1 MPGQAQRRGLITHKK
16 QIFMIR
22 FCRRR
27 PLRTLGLQRK
37 LCVDSEGCIDLELAI
52 VMPHF
57 ALPPEWAKAHGQSPP
72 IEGSFPFQYLVWII
86 PLPVTSFDTSPQAKM
101 VWLASP
107 SGAAYKNKCRTF
119 GVIPCAMFQ
128 MDALSTIKAR
138 RAGSRSLQ
146 ARATLSEIFPEPGVE
161 AAAAGFV
168 LAQLGPGTAPLLW
181 IQDRLVQRETGRPFL
196 AGLGLRRPLMMM
208 QLSRP
213 VDVMVAAE
221 EGLRCKALAAVI
233 AEIQG
238 NPPAIGFTAMKRLAL
253 RAEAS
258 GVPCWLIRHRAAA
271 DLSAARDRWR
281 IATLASAANP
291 DDPRAPGDPR
301 WRVERFRSRDGQ
313 PGAWVASHD
322 RRAQDRLDLVA
333 AVPDGAVAEGADAD
347 GKRIARGSATGAD
360 G

>member
-1 MPGQAQRRGLITHKK
+1 MRRQRSLYRPENGHSIATFRFAAERG
-16 QIFMIR
+16 
-22 FCRRR
+22 
-27 PLRTLGLQRK
+27 
-37 LCVDSEGCIDLELAI
+37 
-52 VMPHF
+52 
-57 ALPPEWAKAHGQSPP
+57 KAHGQGLPTEVT
-72 IEGSFPFQYLVWII
+72 ILFQYFIDRS
-86 PLPVTSFDTSPQAKM
+86 PLPVTSFDTSPKAM
-101 VWLASP
+101 TVCLASS
-107 SGAAYKNKCRTF
+107 SGAAYKNKYRTF
-119 GVIPCAMFQ
+119 GVIPCAMFR

-138 RAGSRSLQ
+138 RADSRSLQ
-146 ARATLSEIFPEPGVE
+146 AGATLSEVFPDPGVE

-168 LAQLGPGTAPLLW
+168 LAQLGPGTAPVLW
-181 IQDRLVQRETGRPFL
+181 IQDRLAQRETGRPFL

-238 NPPAIGFTAMKRLAL
+238 NPPAISFTAMKRLAL

-258 GVPCWLIRHRAAA
+258 GVPCWLIRQRATA

-301 WRVERFRSRDGQ
+301 WRVELFRSRGGQ

-322 RRAQDRLDLVA
+322 RKAQDRLDLVA

-347 GKRIARGSATGAD
+347 GKRTA
-360 G
+360 